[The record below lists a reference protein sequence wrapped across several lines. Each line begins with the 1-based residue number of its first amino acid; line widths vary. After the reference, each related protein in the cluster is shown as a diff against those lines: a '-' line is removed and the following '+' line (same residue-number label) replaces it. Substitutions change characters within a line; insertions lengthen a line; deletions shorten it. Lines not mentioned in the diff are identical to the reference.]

1 MAETDDTATTEPT
14 VEPAVRDAL
23 APEPSPER
31 NAVVVKKRSPLWLVA
46 GGVIAAVIGYG
57 VAQVVPNGWPL
68 GNTSDLKSQLADE
81 VAQVKALQV
90 QVTALSQ
97 RLETASSLVDR
108 VSKLEAAPTGNADQ
122 VQALEARIAALEAR
136 PAGGSDP
143 AALAALRSDVEML
156 KANGAGI
163 VSPELQASLDA
174 KVKETEAKLAA
185 VEKAAQASSDAAL
198 ARAAVRQI
206 VASLESGAPYAAAL
220 GDLKGDVPAVL
231 KDHAATGLP
240 TLQGLQADFPD
251 AARAALEAALRA
263 NMGQSWSERVGNFLR
278 AQTGA
283 RALAPREGNDPD
295 AVLSRA
301 EAATAKGDLSGAL
314 VEIAKLPPE
323 GLAAMADWQAR
334 AQVRLDALAAVQAL
348 GG

>member
-1 MAETDDTATTEPT
+1 MAETDSPATREPT
-14 VEPAVRDAL
+14 VEPVASA
-23 APEPSPER
+23 APTPEPER
-31 NAVVVKKRSPLWLVA
+31 GAVVVKRRSPLWPVL
-46 GGVIAAVIGYG
+46 GGAVAAVIGYG

-68 GNTSDLKSQLADE
+68 GTTQDLTAQLADQA
-81 VAQVKALQV
+81 AQVKALQGQV
-90 QVTALSQ
+90 QDLTQ
-97 RLETASSLVDR
+97 RLQAASSLVDR
-108 VSKLEAAPTGNADQ
+108 VGKLEASPAGNADQ
-122 VQALEARIAALEAR
+122 IAKLEARVAGLEAR
-136 PAGGSDP
+136 PSAGDP
-143 AALAALRSDVEML
+143 AAIAALRSDVEML
-156 KANGAGI
+156 KASGAGV

-174 KVKETEAKLAA
+174 KVKETEAKLAE
-185 VEKAAQASSDAAL
+185 VEKAAQASSEAAL

-206 VASLESGAPYAAAL
+206 VAALESGAPYATAL
-220 GDLKGDVPAVL
+220 GDLKGSVPAVL
-231 KDHAATGLP
+231 KDHAQTGLP
-240 TLQGLQADFPD
+240 TLQALQADFPD

-263 NMGQSWSERVGNFLR
+263 NMGQSWSERVANFLR

-283 RALAPREGNDPD
+283 RALSPREGNDPD

-323 GLAAMADWQAR
+323 GVAAMADWQAR